1 MTVAEEHRHRRELW
15 QGIQNLDLGALDPLA
30 LRDLGI
36 YGGAQGIWVDKRR
49 TSALTAD
56 ATGVTVG
63 ILHTGR
69 HYPDELSEEGLIY
82 HYPDTGRPA
91 ARDLAEVR
99 ATKAA
104 KTLSLPIFVIL
115 RGDRS
120 ASKRRVRLGWV
131 EDWDDSSKQFLILFG
146 EKEPPHIPAPVADAP
161 FVLTEDRERR
171 LGQIKV
177 RAGQQQ
183 FRFQVL
189 KHYGCKCAV
198 CSITHPRLIV
208 AAHVCG
214 KAFKGSDD
222 WRNGLPLCQTHHAA
236 FDAGLFDIEPHTL
249 CIIIKSG
256 LSATALGLNAGV
268 LSTVRNAPHQDALAW
283 RWRRIDAEIVL
294 LSAAQPPS
302 ALRQLPFRG
311 RFRLKRLP
319 LQITLRSEAVRQMRL
334 CPNPLLHKS

>member
-15 QGIQNLDLGALDPLA
+15 HGIQNLDLGALDPLA

-49 TSALTAD
+49 TSALTPEGA
-56 ATGVTVG
+56 GVTVG

-69 HYPDELSEEGLIY
+69 HYPDELSDEGLIY
-82 HYPDTGRPA
+82 HYPETGRPA
-91 ARDLAEVR
+91 ARDLAEVN

-104 KTLSLPIFVIL
+104 KRLGLPIFVIL
-115 RGDRS
+115 RGERS

-131 EDWDDSSKQFLILFG
+131 EDWDDSSKQFLIIFG
-146 EKEPPHIPAPVADAP
+146 ETEPPYVAAPAPNAP

-171 LGQIKV
+171 LGQIKL

-189 KHYGCKCAV
+189 QNYGCRCAV

-208 AAHVCG
+208 AAHIRG

-236 FDAGLFDIEPHTL
+236 FDAGLFDIEPQTL
-249 CIIIKSG
+249 RVLIKAG
-256 LSATALGLNAGV
+256 LSASALGISAEGLGAMQ
-268 LSTVRNAPHQDALAW
+268 NAPHEEALSW
-283 RWRRIDAEIVL
+283 RWQSRSDGGDANATNSPASMAPA
-294 LSAAQPPS
+294 SAP
-302 ALRQLPFRG
+302 
-311 RFRLKRLP
+311 
-319 LQITLRSEAVRQMRL
+319 SEAPVASREGA
-334 CPNPLLHKS
+334 

>member
-1 MTVAEEHRHRRELW
+1 MTVAEEHRHRTELW
-15 QGIQNLDLGALDPLA
+15 HAIQSGYLGALDPTA
-30 LRDLGI
+30 LRDFGI

-49 TSALTAD
+49 TAALTPD
-56 ATGVTVG
+56 GTGVTVG

-82 HYPDTGRPA
+82 HYPETGRPA
-91 ARDLAEVR
+91 ARDLAEVK

-104 KTLSLPIFVIL
+104 KTLRLPIFVIL

-120 ASKRRVRLGWV
+120 ASKRRVHLGWV
-131 EDWDDSSKQFLILFG
+131 EDWDDSSKQFLIVFG
-146 EKEPPHIPAPVADAP
+146 EKAPLYIAAPAPDAP

-171 LGQIKV
+171 LGQIRV

-208 AAHVCG
+208 GAHVCG

-236 FDAGLFDIEPHTL
+236 FDAGLFDIEPQTL
-249 CIIIKSG
+249 RIIIKSG
-256 LSATALGLNAGV
+256 LSTTASGLSAGA
-268 LSTVRNAPHQDALAW
+268 LSTIRNAPHQDALRW
-283 RWRRIDAEIVL
+283 RWDA
-294 LSAAQPPS
+294 SKQDRAAERDVS
-302 ALRQLPFRG
+302 ALGSWTATDASPV
-311 RFRLKRLP
+311 P
-319 LQITLRSEAVRQMRL
+319 VEAPAPQE
-334 CPNPLLHKS
+334 HA